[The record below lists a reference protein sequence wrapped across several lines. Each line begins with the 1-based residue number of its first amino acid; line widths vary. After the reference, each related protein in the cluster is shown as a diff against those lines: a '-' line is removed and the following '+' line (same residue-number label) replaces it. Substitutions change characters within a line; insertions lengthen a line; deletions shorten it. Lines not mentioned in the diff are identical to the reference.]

1 MVDRNLVQV
10 ARRSSDGKGVKTCQ
24 IHDLFSGTVHIRS
37 DSNNHD
43 NNTNNARRL
52 LSFPSTVGS
61 YTCSL
66 ETCNKESTHSLFFY
80 EDARGWLHHIPGNL
94 RVNVLYFSKWAR
106 VSSST
111 SAEYLKSLTPLRYLK
126 MEVEFDGLCD
136 FHNLETLHVLYTS
149 SKDLRIGGLKQL
161 RHLHCEF
168 LVKLLIDEQEVKD
181 KMQNLQTLCYVI
193 ADSKLGSLLGNAYFP
208 NLRTLGLYITAYQDR
223 QATEAEEI
231 LKSLHCL
238 RKLRKVKL
246 TFAPFG
252 WVPLLELKEKNYKFG
267 GDHGHS

>member
-1 MVDRNLVQV
+1 
-10 ARRSSDGKGVKTCQ
+10 
-24 IHDLFSGTVHIRS
+24 
-37 DSNNHD
+37 
-43 NNTNNARRL
+43 
-52 LSFPSTVGS
+52 
-61 YTCSL
+61 
-66 ETCNKESTHSLFFY
+66 
-80 EDARGWLHHIPGNL
+80 
-94 RVNVLYFSKWAR
+94 
-106 VSSST
+106 
-111 SAEYLKSLTPLRYLK
+111 
-126 MEVEFDGLCD
+126 MEVELDGLCD

-168 LVKLLIDEQEVKD
+168 LVKLIDEQVKD

-252 WVPLLELKEKNYKFG
+252 WVPLDRIAFPSTLTKITLSSFG
-267 GDHGHS
+267 GFMSKDMIVLGQIRSLQILKLKSGICTEIPLHCGTAGSFPELQVLIMIRMSVKRLTSEEGAMPRLRRAVFCDCPYLLEEEVTQKMLSLGSNLEFLDRQVDDDD